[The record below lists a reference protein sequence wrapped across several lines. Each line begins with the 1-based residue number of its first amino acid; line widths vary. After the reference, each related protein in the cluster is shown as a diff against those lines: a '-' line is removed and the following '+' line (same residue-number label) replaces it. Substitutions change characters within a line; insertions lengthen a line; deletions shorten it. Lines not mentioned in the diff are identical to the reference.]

1 MGTNYYRKRII
12 TEEERAQ
19 LHKKLDDLINEKI
32 EEYDFQSKIE
42 EFYER
47 IHICKMSFGWQVCF
61 DHNWGKYYQPNRKDL
76 ERFLSEPGTVIEDED
91 GIKYTP
97 KEFWD
102 LVKEHNSSKHNKF
115 TSKTY
120 REYEKRKG
128 NTTYYLAKED
138 IKKAKHQFNI
148 DIHAENDFLV
158 DGLRFAVYSDFC

>member
-1 MGTNYYRKRII
+1 MGTNYYRKRIP
-12 TEEERAQ
+12 TEAEREE
-19 LHKKLDDLINEKI
+19 LHTLLDEYMDGVNSDHVFRERFEQINE
-32 EEYDFQSKIE
+32 EV
-42 EFYER
+42 
-47 IHICKMSFGWQVCF
+47 HICKMSYGWQVCF

-76 ERFLSEPGTVIEDED
+76 ERFLSEPGTVIEDEY
-91 GIKYTP
+91 GKRFSP

-128 NTTYYLAKED
+128 NTTYYLSKED

-148 DIHAENDFLV
+148 DIHDENDFLV